1 MRAGNAHANRAAR
14 IGVAGFEDGKSAVQ
28 AEKEKAEAAVGSSF
42 IQKFRIWRDER
53 ENIHELRREKV
64 ASWKAWND
72 KSAYKRVNLGPNP
85 PAAAPKTRGRGN
97 VIA

>member
-1 MRAGNAHANRAAR
+1 M
-14 IGVAGFEDGKSAVQ
+14 AGFEDGKSAVQ

-42 IQKFRIWRDER
+42 IQKFRIWHDET

-64 ASWKAWND
+64 AELEHMERQERLQESE
-72 KSAYKRVNLGPNP
+72 LGAKPCS
-85 PAAAPKTRGRGN
+85 AAPKTRGRGN